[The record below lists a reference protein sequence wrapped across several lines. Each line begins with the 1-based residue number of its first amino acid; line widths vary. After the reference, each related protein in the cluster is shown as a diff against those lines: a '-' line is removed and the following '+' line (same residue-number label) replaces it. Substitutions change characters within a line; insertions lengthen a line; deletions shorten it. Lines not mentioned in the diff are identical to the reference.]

1 MPTIIPTLSPSRR
14 PPGASALPG
23 VRAPHYECT
32 DLPGALQL
40 LVLVPGIDAGGV
52 DITTRGPD
60 LFLTARKA
68 RPVRVNWSALRLED
82 AQQDYHLAL
91 RLGHAFDFAELRA
104 SLRDGLLT
112 ITLPKAASTLARE
125 RQVA

>member
-1 MPTIIPTLSPSRR
+1 MPDSLSSNVTDVIELTRTL
-14 PPGASALPG
+14 
-23 VRAPHYECT
+23 VRCESVTPREA
-32 DLPGALQL
+32 GALQL

-82 AQQDYHLAL
+82 AQQEYHLAL